1 MHDPRRRP
9 PEDADATVRQPP
21 LNADPAPPARR
32 LRTQNDI
39 TSALD
44 APPLEDLTRPEV
56 RLPVDVPPDDLT
68 EMLEVYSGGDG
79 DSASLPNEAPFG
91 AHIEPD
97 DERSGLAGLEGAFA
111 RPAPRR
117 STPVAAATPPA
128 SSVTRVR
135 TRAIAVEEDPSSS
148 WSSPP
153 PRPSE
158 PPPQGPTAST
168 PPSVMVSPSLAPS
181 YPAPEG
187 WGPAPQPAWQ
197 PQPDQGRPSHLPPG
211 ARQGPYGTVEMSMQH
226 APGSIAPQA
235 YAPQPPHPTSGA
247 PAPTARP
254 GVGRG
259 VWALVALGLLA
270 CVAMMAYARLRG

>member
-1 MHDPRRRP
+1 M
-9 PEDADATVRQPP
+9 RQPP
-21 LNADPAPPARR
+21 LDLDRPPPPRR

-39 TSALD
+39 TSALE
-44 APPLEDLTRPEV
+44 APPVEDLTRPEV

-68 EMLEVYSGGDG
+68 EMHEVYSGGDG

-97 DERSGLAGLEGAFA
+97 DARSGLAGLEGAFA
-111 RPAPRR
+111 RPAPRGG
-117 STPVAAATPPA
+117 TPVAEVSAPA

-135 TRAIAVEEDPSSS
+135 TRAIAVDAEPASS

-153 PRPSE
+153 RGSQAPRQDPS
-158 PPPQGPTAST
+158 AST

-181 YPAPEG
+181 YPAHEG
-187 WGPAPQPAWQ
+187 WGPRQPAW
-197 PQPDQGRPSHLPPG
+197 PAPDPARPSHPPQG
-211 ARQGPYGTVEMSMQH
+211 LRQGPYGTVEMSMLH
-226 APGSIAPQA
+226 APGSA
-235 YAPQPPHPTSGA
+235 APQPYAPPQPASGA
-247 PAPTARP
+247 PAPAAKP

-270 CVAMMAYARLRG
+270 CLAMMAYARLRG